1 VILCLTADWD
11 GVDLATAGESL
22 VAQGFAPRV
31 AVEERDG
38 IAGGGNGRLW
48 VDVRGLPAQRVAAS
62 CVEALRAGG
71 ARRIRYGVAATPVA
85 AWAAAAAAVREDEG
99 GAVVRPGGDRAFLA
113 RLPLSVLEPDGRL
126 CELLEGVGVETC
138 GGLAALDREA
148 VEVRFGG
155 EAVRVWRW
163 SRADDD
169 RRLFRPVPREA
180 PGASLD
186 FVDYVVSDPER
197 LLFTANALLGNV
209 CDALAERG
217 SHTRSM
223 TLTLALANGATWT
236 RTIGAARPTASRT
249 TWLRRIRAKLER
261 LTVPDAVAGVTV
273 AADSSERAAAIQG
286 DLFDAG
292 FATAAAVD
300 DALDLLL
307 ETQDAVIVRPAASGH
322 PLAER
327 RMSLESPDS
336 APASRM
342 PWRDAARQWKGGDR
356 TARRD
361 PTGASSNPAAS
372 RDGSP
377 ETEVDAQTTPGPVAG
392 LTLQLLKEPRPVLVE
407 TVARRDHVLPVRY
420 RDGSWRQLHTA
431 AGPERLSGG
440 QWEAAYARE
449 YYRCVAVDGLL
460 VWLYRDGRDGQW
472 YLHGWWD

>member
-1 VILCLTADWD
+1 VILCLTADWH

-249 TWLRRIRAKLER
+249 TWLRRIRAELER

-307 ETQDAVIVRPAASGH
+307 ETHDAVVVQPSASAH

-327 RMSLESPDS
+327 RMELHPAESSARAYADPHAPRDDPPGGTLDAGAGFDA
-336 APASRM
+336 APA
-342 PWRDAARQWKGGDR
+342 A
-356 TARRD
+356 
-361 PTGASSNPAAS
+361 
-372 RDGSP
+372 
-377 ETEVDAQTTPGPVAG
+377 GPVAG

-407 TVARRDHVLPVRY
+407 TVARRDHVVPVRY
-420 RDGSWRQLHTA
+420 RDGGSWRQLHTA
-431 AGPERLSGG
+431 AGPERVSGG

-449 YYRCVAVDGLL
+449 YYRCVSVDGLL
-460 VWLYRDGRDGQW
+460 VWIYRDGRDGLW